1 MKIYTTTT
9 EHRGFSTLTRTEIG
23 RANPNKANL
32 SIYEGKI
39 GQTTKT
45 NKTIRLMQENEAVFM
60 EICRKINRSEQQRN
74 ERRAKR

>member
-1 MKIYTTTT
+1 MKIYNQIT

-23 RANPNKANL
+23 RVNPNKANL

-39 GQTTKT
+39 GQTAKT
-45 NKTIRLMQENEAVFM
+45 NKTIRLMQDSKAVFV
-60 EICRKINRSEQQRN
+60 EICRKIDRSEQQRS